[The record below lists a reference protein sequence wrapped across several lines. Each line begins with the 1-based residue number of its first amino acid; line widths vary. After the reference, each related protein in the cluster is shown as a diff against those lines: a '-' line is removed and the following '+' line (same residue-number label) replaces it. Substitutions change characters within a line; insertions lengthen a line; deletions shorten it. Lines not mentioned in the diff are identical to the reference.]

1 MMIRSCSIFLLVAIL
16 VLFTGPVF
24 AAQAELTNLVIRN
37 SREDLL
43 ISLKIKGVFTS
54 EMQAALEK
62 GIPVSF
68 TFLIALY
75 EVNDWWFDEKIA
87 GLKTV
92 HQIQYD
98 GLKKEY
104 RVSRAWDTS
113 APKVSGD
120 FENAR
125 NLMSEISGLKIVPLA
140 GLKKGGHYL
149 MRVKSELHEKKYR
162 LFNFPWEFETDWYT
176 INFTF

>member
-1 MMIRSCSIFLLVAIL
+1 

-24 AAQAELTNLVIRN
+24 AGQVELTNLVIRN
-37 SREDLL
+37 SLEDLL
-43 ISLKIKGVFTS
+43 ISLRIKGVFTN
-54 EMQAALEK
+54 EMQSALEK

-75 EVNDWWFDEKIA
+75 EVNDWWFDEKIVS
-87 GLKTV
+87 LKTV

-104 RVSRAWDTS
+104 RVSRAWDRS
-113 APKVSGD
+113 APKVSGN

-125 NLMSEISGLKIVPLA
+125 SLMSEINGLEIVPLTR
-140 GLKKGGHYL
+140 LKKGGHYQ
-149 MRVKSELHEKKYR
+149 MRVKSELHEKKFR
-162 LFNFPWEFETDWYT
+162 LLSFPWEFETDWYT
-176 INFTF
+176 INFIY